1 METTKSELAR
11 TLMVDEGFRTKPYIC
26 TAGKMTI
33 GVGRNFEDNP
43 FTPDERAV
51 LGIKST
57 IPGTQFQ
64 ELSMKPL
71 KEEEVRWL
79 LQEDLTKLLESLSSH
94 PVLGPIFAK
103 QDMVRQVAMGNLVYN
118 LGIRGLLKFQKFLA
132 AMDAKDYVAAE
143 ASLAASRWSK
153 QVKSRSK
160 RVRDMVLTGKITGY

>member
-1 METTKSELAR
+1 MATTKSELAR
-11 TLMVDEGFRTKPYIC
+11 TLMVDEGFRTKPYVC

-71 KEEEVRWL
+71 
-79 LQEDLTKLLESLSSH
+79 
-94 PVLGPIFAK
+94 
-103 QDMVRQVAMGNLVYN
+103 
-118 LGIRGLLKFQKFLA
+118 
-132 AMDAKDYVAAE
+132 
-143 ASLAASRWSK
+143 
-153 QVKSRSK
+153 
-160 RVRDMVLTGKITGY
+160 